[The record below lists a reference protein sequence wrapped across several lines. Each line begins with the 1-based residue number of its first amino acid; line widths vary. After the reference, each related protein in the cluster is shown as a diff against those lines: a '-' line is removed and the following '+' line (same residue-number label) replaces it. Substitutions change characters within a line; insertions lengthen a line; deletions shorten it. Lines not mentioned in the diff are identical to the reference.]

1 MKRILTYGL
10 LTLAVV
16 LIGLGA
22 WLYLAPAYADRTR
35 LSEDVV
41 TRYHDLMLVPGVR
54 GAIIARM
61 EQLVLEDP
69 VPLLKSIKA
78 PTLLVWGAKDAMIPL
93 SNDTAEQCCRLST
106 GASRQRVGYAPE
118 SRPRAARRRPGAVA
132 GACARVPR

>member
-41 TRYHDLMLVPGVR
+41 TRYHDLMLVPVCGGR
-54 GAIIARM
+54 
-61 EQLVLEDP
+61 
-69 VPLLKSIKA
+69 S
-78 PTLLVWGAKDAMIPL
+78 
-93 SNDTAEQCCRLST
+93 S
-106 GASRQRVGYAPE
+106 
-118 SRPRAARRRPGAVA
+118 PGWSSW
-132 GACARVPR
+132 CWKIRYLC